1 MPLLEM
7 FQYDFMQ
14 RAFLAGLITAIIC
27 PLLGMFVVVRRQAM
41 IGDGL
46 GHIAFAGVTGGY
58 LAGIYPAAGAF
69 VLTIAGAAG
78 IELVR
83 RRQTQM
89 ADTALAVFFYAGI
102 ALAII
107 FSTITRM
114 PSAGLL
120 GFLFGSI
127 LTVSWQDVMV
137 IAGCGLVVLSFVCTN
152 FTRLMLVAFDEDV
165 AKVAG
170 IRTAAINMALSIVT
184 AITVVTGM
192 MVVGILM
199 VSALMIV
206 PVAAAEQLG
215 KGFKATMAWAV
226 GLAIIAVVS
235 GLTAAFYLDIAPG
248 GSIIMTIIIVYIL
261 IAAVRRLGYTWRSA
275 RRTQTYT

>member
-1 MPLLEM
+1 
-7 FQYDFMQ
+7 
-14 RAFLAGLITAIIC
+14 
-27 PLLGMFVVVRRQAM
+27 M

-83 RRQTQM
+83 RRRTQM

-127 LTVSWQDVMV
+127 LTVSWQDVVV
-137 IAGCGLVVLSFVCTN
+137 IAGCGLTVIAFVFSN
-152 FTRLMLVAFDEDV
+152 FTRLMLVSFDEDV

-170 IRTAAINMALSIVT
+170 IRTAAVNMSLSIVT

-206 PVAAAEQLG
+206 PVAAAEQMG

-226 GLAIIAVVS
+226 GLATLAVIS
-235 GLTAAFYLDIAPG
+235 GLSAAFYLDIAPG
-248 GSIIMTIIIVYIL
+248 GSIIMTTIIFYIL
-261 IAAVRRLGYTWRSA
+261 IAVTRQLRYTWRSA
-275 RRTQTYT
+275 NRTQTYP